1 MRTHVVIQTADDNYT
16 VAYHTGYVAVT
27 ECSDPRAAQR
37 EADRLN
43 LEEARKETARIEAA
57 RDNKPRR
64 IAAGFYGPEHGDR

>member
-1 MRTHVVIQTADDNYT
+1 MRTHVVIQTADDNFV

-27 ECSDPRAAQR
+27 ECADPRAAQR

-43 LEEARKETARIEAA
+43 LEEQRKEVARLEAA

-64 IAAGFYGPEHGDR
+64 IPSGFYGPEYGDL